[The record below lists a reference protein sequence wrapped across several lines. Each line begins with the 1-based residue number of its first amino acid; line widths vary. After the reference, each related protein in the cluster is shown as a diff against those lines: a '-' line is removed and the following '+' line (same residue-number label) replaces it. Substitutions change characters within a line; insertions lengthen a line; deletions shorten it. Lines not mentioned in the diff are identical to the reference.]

1 MQSEAN
7 GKPAALVYY
16 CRKVNSKL
24 SEFTGC
30 FIACFFCR
38 VLEFDQYN
46 WLTEELSRG
55 HRGHETGNCHPIK
68 GTNLSLYSFVLH
80 ENTGSKWWWRQA
92 DIATCRFPALFPL
105 SLVSEFLP
113 EKGQFPVQC
122 LYFFSPT
129 LSRQWILTGYCC
141 LIFMQIVLSLE
152 QCVKALCLLTLSHSA
167 REESAGSFTL
177 YVKKWRPELSSGTCW
192 HYCWRE
198 SFLQNCF
205 WKWYLLG
212 RNLSFQ

>member
-1 MQSEAN
+1 MKYIGYMQSEAN

-80 ENTGSKWWWRQA
+80 ENTGSK
-92 DIATCRFPALFPL
+92 
-105 SLVSEFLP
+105 
-113 EKGQFPVQC
+113 
-122 LYFFSPT
+122 
-129 LSRQWILTGYCC
+129 
-141 LIFMQIVLSLE
+141 
-152 QCVKALCLLTLSHSA
+152 
-167 REESAGSFTL
+167 
-177 YVKKWRPELSSGTCW
+177 
-192 HYCWRE
+192 
-198 SFLQNCF
+198 
-205 WKWYLLG
+205 
-212 RNLSFQ
+212 

>member
-1 MQSEAN
+1 MRLATVILLREQTWVCILLSCTRIQGAN
-7 GKPAALVYY
+7 DDEDRLILLLADFLPFSPFPWSVNSYQ
-16 CRKVNSKL
+16 RKVN
-24 SEFTGC
+24 
-30 FIACFFCR
+30 
-38 VLEFDQYN
+38 
-46 WLTEELSRG
+46 
-55 HRGHETGNCHPIK
+55 
-68 GTNLSLYSFVLH
+68 
-80 ENTGSKWWWRQA
+80 
-92 DIATCRFPALFPL
+92 
-105 SLVSEFLP
+105 FLCS
-113 EKGQFPVQC
+113 V
-122 LYFFSPT
+122 YFFSPT